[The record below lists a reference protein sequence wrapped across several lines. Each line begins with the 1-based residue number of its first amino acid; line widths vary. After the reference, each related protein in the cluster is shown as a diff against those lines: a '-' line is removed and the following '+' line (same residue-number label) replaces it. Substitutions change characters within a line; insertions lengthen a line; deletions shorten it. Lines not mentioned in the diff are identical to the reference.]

1 MVPLSPNAPYNTI
14 EYFRCKVVVSRPP
27 FQCVI
32 NYVGKSGTPTDFL
45 HYLMRMRHKYFRVMY
60 ISPNDNYSRPR
71 RIFVLIVALLLRRAP
86 PASRA

>member
-1 MVPLSPNAPYNTI
+1 MYRDPH
-14 EYFRCKVVVSRPP
+14 FK
-27 FQCVI
+27 CVI

-45 HYLMRMRHKYFRVMY
+45 SNRMRINHKYIRIMY